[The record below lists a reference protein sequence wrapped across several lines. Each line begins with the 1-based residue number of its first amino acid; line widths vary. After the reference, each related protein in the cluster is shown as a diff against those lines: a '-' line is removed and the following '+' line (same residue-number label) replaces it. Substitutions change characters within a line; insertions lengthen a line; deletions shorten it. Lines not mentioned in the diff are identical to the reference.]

1 MSLTSPILWLLIGGA
16 AFDVCIGKV
25 IDYELILPDELM
37 NAIRPYEDTLLDE
50 DVHDL
55 HEVQRR
61 LRA

>member
-1 MSLTSPILWLLIGGA
+1 MAADRGA

-37 NAIRPYEDTLLDE
+37 NAIRPYEDALLDE
-50 DVHDL
+50 NVHDL
-55 HEVQRR
+55 HEVQKR